1 MATMTELSPT
11 AGKTKHSQDTRV
23 DESLVPKKVLSFRS
37 TRYGIAFITH
47 FCNFILMAQYAA
59 INISMVAMVNGTN
72 LQSQFNGS
80 TESLPLDALGG
91 SDDAPNS
98 LPAEAPVYDWSPQIQ
113 GIIFG
118 SVNYGMML
126 TTAPSGYLA
135 GRIGTKRVVGVS
147 LVVSSLLIIFTPLA
161 ADLGLA
167 FLIATRI
174 VQGLAQGSIFGG
186 QHALWERW
194 GPPRERSRLCTLAL
208 SGMMLGTFTII
219 LLGGIISQTLG
230 WPFVFYIF
238 GGIGCVYCLL
248 WFVLV
253 YDDPASHP
261 WISVTEKE
269 YIVSSLAQQVS
280 PHKQPLPFKA
290 MLRSLPLYAICLCS
304 FSHQWLITILIVY
317 MPTYI
322 GSVFNINIRDNG
334 FLSAFPF
341 IISWVTGILGGQL
354 ADFLL
359 TKNFRLVTVRKIA
372 TFLGNFPSSVLLV
385 ALPYLTPDYV
395 TTMTFLI
402 VSCGLTPFCQSGI
415 YINTLDIA
423 PRHSSFLMG
432 ASREFGYTATILA
445 PTISGFLL
453 SQDPEFGW
461 RNVFLLL
468 FAINLSGLIFYLI
481 FGDAVVQDWAKDR
494 KLTRL

>member
-11 AGKTKHSQDTRV
+11 AGKTKYSQDTRV

-37 TRYGIAFITH
+37 TRYGIAFMAH

-72 LQSQFNGS
+72 HQSQFNGS

-91 SDDAPNS
+91 SNDAPNS
-98 LPAEAPVYDWSPQIQ
+98 LPAE
-113 GIIFG
+113 
-118 SVNYGMML
+118 
-126 TTAPSGYLA
+126 
-135 GRIGTKRVVGVS
+135 
-147 LVVSSLLIIFTPLA
+147 
-161 ADLGLA
+161 
-167 FLIATRI
+167 
-174 VQGLAQGSIFGG
+174 GSILGG

-194 GPPRERSRLCTLAL
+194 GPPCERSRLCTLAL

-238 GGIGCVYCLL
+238 GGIGFVYCLL

-253 YDDPASHP
+253 YDDPVSHP
-261 WISVTEKE
+261 WISVTERE

-304 FSHQWLITILIVY
+304 FSHQWMITILTVY

-322 GSVFNINIRDNG
+322 SSVFNINIRDNG

-385 ALPYLTPDYV
+385 ALSYLTPDYV
-395 TTMTFLI
+395 TTMTLLV

-415 YINTLDIA
+415 YINALDIA

-432 ASREFGYTATILA
+432 ASREFGYTAAILA
-445 PTISGFLL
+445 STISGFLL

>member
-11 AGKTKHSQDTRV
+11 AGKTKYSQDTRV

-37 TRYGIAFITH
+37 TRYGIAFMAH
-47 FCNFILMAQYAA
+47 FCNFILTAQYAA

-72 LQSQFNGS
+72 HQSQFNGS

-91 SDDAPNS
+91 SNDAPNS

-118 SVNYGMML
+118 SVIYGMML

-174 VQGLAQGSIFGG
+174 VQGLAQGSILGG

-194 GPPRERSRLCTLAL
+194 GPPCERSRLCTLAL

-238 GGIGCVYCLL
+238 GGIGFVYCLL

-253 YDDPASHP
+253 YDDPVSHP
-261 WISVTEKE
+261 WISVTERE
-269 YIVSSLAQQVS
+269 YIVSSLAQQ
-280 PHKQPLPFKA
+280 
-290 MLRSLPLYAICLCS
+290 
-304 FSHQWLITILIVY
+304 
-317 MPTYI
+317 
-322 GSVFNINIRDNG
+322 NG

-385 ALPYLTPDYV
+385 ALSYLTPDYV
-395 TTMTFLI
+395 TTMTLLV

-415 YINTLDIA
+415 YINALDIA

-432 ASREFGYTATILA
+432 ASREFGYTAAILA
-445 PTISGFLL
+445 STISGFLL

>member
-1 MATMTELSPT
+1 MMATMTELSPT
-11 AGKTKHSQDTRV
+11 AGKTKYSQDTRV

-37 TRYGIAFITH
+37 TRYGIAFIAH
-47 FCNFILMAQYAA
+47 FCNFILTAQYAA
-59 INISMVAMVNGTN
+59 INISMVAMVNGTSH
-72 LQSQFNGS
+72 QSQFNGS

-91 SDDAPNS
+91 SNDAPNS
-98 LPAEAPVYDWSPQIQ
+98 LPAE
-113 GIIFG
+113 
-118 SVNYGMML
+118 
-126 TTAPSGYLA
+126 
-135 GRIGTKRVVGVS
+135 
-147 LVVSSLLIIFTPLA
+147 
-161 ADLGLA
+161 
-167 FLIATRI
+167 
-174 VQGLAQGSIFGG
+174 GSIFGG

-194 GPPRERSRLCTLAL
+194 GPPCERSRLCTLAL

-238 GGIGCVYCLL
+238 GGIGFVYCLL
-248 WFVLV
+248 WFVLL
-253 YDDPASHP
+253 YDDPVSHP
-261 WISVTEKE
+261 WISVTERE

-322 GSVFNINIRDNG
+322 SSVFNINIRDNG

-385 ALPYLTPDYV
+385 ALSYLTPDYV
-395 TTMTFLI
+395 TTMTLLV

-415 YINTLDIA
+415 YINALDIA

-432 ASREFGYTATILA
+432 ASREFGYTAAILA

-453 SQDPEFGW
+453 SQGPEFGW

-468 FAINLSGLIFYLI
+468 FAINLSGLIFYLL

>member
-72 LQSQFNGS
+72 HQSQFNGS

-98 LPAEAPVYDWSPQIQ
+98 LPAE
-113 GIIFG
+113 
-118 SVNYGMML
+118 
-126 TTAPSGYLA
+126 
-135 GRIGTKRVVGVS
+135 
-147 LVVSSLLIIFTPLA
+147 
-161 ADLGLA
+161 
-167 FLIATRI
+167 
-174 VQGLAQGSIFGG
+174 GSIFGG

-290 MLRSLPLYAICLCS
+290 MLRSLPLHAICLCS

-322 GSVFNINIRDNG
+322 SSVFNINIRDNG

-432 ASREFGYTATILA
+432 VSREFGYTATILA

>member
-72 LQSQFNGS
+72 HQSQFNGS

-269 YIVSSLAQQVS
+269 YIVSSLAQQ
-280 PHKQPLPFKA
+280 
-290 MLRSLPLYAICLCS
+290 
-304 FSHQWLITILIVY
+304 
-317 MPTYI
+317 
-322 GSVFNINIRDNG
+322 NG

-432 ASREFGYTATILA
+432 VSREFGYTATILA

>member
-37 TRYGIAFITH
+37 TRYGIAFIAH

-72 LQSQFNGS
+72 HQSQFNGS

-91 SDDAPNS
+91 SNDAPNS
-98 LPAEAPVYDWSPQIQ
+98 LPAE
-113 GIIFG
+113 
-118 SVNYGMML
+118 
-126 TTAPSGYLA
+126 
-135 GRIGTKRVVGVS
+135 
-147 LVVSSLLIIFTPLA
+147 
-161 ADLGLA
+161 
-167 FLIATRI
+167 
-174 VQGLAQGSIFGG
+174 GSIFGG

-208 SGMMLGTFTII
+208 SGMMLGTFAII

-253 YDDPASHP
+253 YDDPVSHP

-280 PHKQPLPFKA
+280 PCKQPLPFKA
-290 MLRSLPLYAICLCS
+290 MLGSLPLYAICLCS
-304 FSHQWLITILIVY
+304 FSHQWLVTILIVY

-322 GSVFNINIRDNG
+322 SSVFNVNIRDNG

-385 ALPYLTPDYV
+385 ALSYLTPDYI
-395 TTMTFLI
+395 TTMTLLI
-402 VSCGLTPFCQSGI
+402 VSCGFTPFCQSGI
-415 YINTLDIA
+415 YINALDIA

-432 ASREFGYTATILA
+432 ASREFGYTAAILA
-445 PTISGFLL
+445 PTVSGFLL

-468 FAINLSGLIFYLI
+468 FAINLSGLIFYLV

>member
-23 DESLVPKKVLSFRS
+23 DESLVPKKVLSFCS
-37 TRYGIAFITH
+37 TRYGIAFIAH

-72 LQSQFNGS
+72 HQSQFNGS

-91 SDDAPNS
+91 SNDEPNS
-98 LPAEAPVYDWSPQIQ
+98 LPAE
-113 GIIFG
+113 
-118 SVNYGMML
+118 
-126 TTAPSGYLA
+126 
-135 GRIGTKRVVGVS
+135 
-147 LVVSSLLIIFTPLA
+147 
-161 ADLGLA
+161 
-167 FLIATRI
+167 
-174 VQGLAQGSIFGG
+174 GSIFGG

-208 SGMMLGTFTII
+208 SGMMLGTFAII

-253 YDDPASHP
+253 YDDPVSHP

-280 PHKQPLPFKA
+280 SRKQPLPFKA

-304 FSHQWLITILIVY
+304 FSHQWLVTILIVY

-322 GSVFNINIRDNG
+322 SSVFNVNIRDNG

-385 ALPYLTPDYV
+385 ALSYLTPDYI
-395 TTMTFLI
+395 TTMTLLI

-415 YINTLDIA
+415 YINALDIA

-432 ASREFGYTATILA
+432 TSREFGYTAAILT
-445 PTISGFLL
+445 PTVSGFLL

-468 FAINLSGLIFYLI
+468 FAINLSGLIFYLV

>member
-1 MATMTELSPT
+1 MATMTELSPR
-11 AGKTKHSQDTRV
+11 AGKTKYSQDTRV
-23 DESLVPKKVLSFRS
+23 DESVVPEKVLSFRS
-37 TRYGIAFITH
+37 TRYGIAFIAH

-72 LQSQFNGS
+72 YQPQFNGS

-91 SDDAPNS
+91 SNDVPNS
-98 LPAEAPVYDWSPQIQ
+98 LPAE
-113 GIIFG
+113 
-118 SVNYGMML
+118 
-126 TTAPSGYLA
+126 
-135 GRIGTKRVVGVS
+135 
-147 LVVSSLLIIFTPLA
+147 
-161 ADLGLA
+161 
-167 FLIATRI
+167 
-174 VQGLAQGSIFGG
+174 GSIFGG

-194 GPPRERSRLCTLAL
+194 GPPHERSRLCTLAL
-208 SGMMLGTFTII
+208 SGMMLGTFAII

-253 YDDPASHP
+253 YDDPVSHP

-280 PHKQPLPFKA
+280 PCKQPLPFKA

-322 GSVFNINIRDNG
+322 SSVFNINIRDNG

-341 IISWVTGILGGQL
+341 IVSWVTGILGGQL

-385 ALPYLTPDYV
+385 ALSYLTPDYI
-395 TTMTFLI
+395 TTMTLLI

-415 YINTLDIA
+415 YINALDIA

-432 ASREFGYTATILA
+432 TSREFGYIAAILA

>member
-23 DESLVPKKVLSFRS
+23 DESLVPKKVLSFCS
-37 TRYGIAFITH
+37 TRYGIAFIAH

-72 LQSQFNGS
+72 HQSQFNGS

-91 SDDAPNS
+91 SNDEPNS
-98 LPAEAPVYDWSPQIQ
+98 LPAEAPVYDWSPQVQ

-167 FLIATRI
+167 FLIVTRT

-208 SGMMLGTFTII
+208 SGMMLGTFAII

-253 YDDPASHP
+253 YDDPVSHP

-269 YIVSSLAQQVS
+269 YIVSSLAQQ
-280 PHKQPLPFKA
+280 
-290 MLRSLPLYAICLCS
+290 
-304 FSHQWLITILIVY
+304 
-317 MPTYI
+317 
-322 GSVFNINIRDNG
+322 NG

-385 ALPYLTPDYV
+385 ALSYLTPDYI
-395 TTMTFLI
+395 TTMTLLI

-415 YINTLDIA
+415 YINALDIA

-432 ASREFGYTATILA
+432 TSREFGYTAAILT
-445 PTISGFLL
+445 PTVSGFLL

-468 FAINLSGLIFYLI
+468 FAINLSGLIFYLV

>member
-37 TRYGIAFITH
+37 TRYGIAFIVH

-72 LQSQFNGS
+72 HQSQFNGS

-91 SDDAPNS
+91 SNDAPNS
-98 LPAEAPVYDWSPQIQ
+98 LPAE
-113 GIIFG
+113 
-118 SVNYGMML
+118 
-126 TTAPSGYLA
+126 
-135 GRIGTKRVVGVS
+135 
-147 LVVSSLLIIFTPLA
+147 
-161 ADLGLA
+161 
-167 FLIATRI
+167 
-174 VQGLAQGSIFGG
+174 GSIFGG

-194 GPPRERSRLCTLAL
+194 GPPCERSRLCTLAL

-219 LLGGIISQTLG
+219 FLGGIISQTLG

-253 YDDPASHP
+253 YDDPVSHP

-269 YIVSSLAQQVS
+269 YIVSSLPQQLS
-280 PHKQPLPFKA
+280 PRKQPLPFKA
-290 MLRSLPLYAICLCS
+290 MLTSLPLYAICLCS
-304 FSHQWLITILIVY
+304 FSHQWLVTILIVY

-322 GSVFNINIRDNG
+322 SSVFNVNIRDNG

-359 TKNFRLVTVRKIA
+359 TKNFRIITVRKIA
-372 TFLGNFPSSVLLV
+372 TFLGSFPSSVLLV
-385 ALPYLTPDYV
+385 ALSYLTPDYI
-395 TTMTFLI
+395 TTMTLLI

-415 YINTLDIA
+415 YINALDIA

-432 ASREFGYTATILA
+432 TSREFGYTAAILA

>member
-1 MATMTELSPT
+1 MATMTELSAT

-37 TRYGIAFITH
+37 TRYGIAFIAH
-47 FCNFILMAQYAA
+47 FCNFILMTQYAA

-72 LQSQFNGS
+72 HQSQFNGS

-91 SDDAPNS
+91 SNDAPNS

-126 TTAPSGYLA
+126 TMAPSGYLA

-167 FLIATRI
+167 FLIATRT

-208 SGMMLGTFTII
+208 SGMMLGTFAII

-253 YDDPASHP
+253 YDDPVSHP

-269 YIVSSLAQQVS
+269 YIVSSLAQQ
-280 PHKQPLPFKA
+280 
-290 MLRSLPLYAICLCS
+290 
-304 FSHQWLITILIVY
+304 
-317 MPTYI
+317 
-322 GSVFNINIRDNG
+322 NG

-385 ALPYLTPDYV
+385 ALSYLTPDYI
-395 TTMTFLI
+395 TTMTLLI

-415 YINTLDIA
+415 YINALDIA

-432 ASREFGYTATILA
+432 TSREFGYTAAILA
-445 PTISGFLL
+445 PTVSGFLL

-468 FAINLSGLIFYLI
+468 FAINLSGLIFYLV

>member
-1 MATMTELSPT
+1 MATMTELSPR
-11 AGKTKHSQDTRV
+11 AGKTKYSQDTRV
-23 DESLVPKKVLSFRS
+23 DESVVPEKVLSFRS
-37 TRYGIAFITH
+37 TRYGIAFIAH

-72 LQSQFNGS
+72 YQPQFNGS

-91 SDDAPNS
+91 SNDVPNS

-113 GIIFG
+113 GVIFG

-147 LVVSSLLIIFTPLA
+147 LVVSSLLTIFTPLA

-167 FLIATRI
+167 FLIATRT

-194 GPPRERSRLCTLAL
+194 GPPHERSRLCTLAL
-208 SGMMLGTFTII
+208 SGMMLGTFAII

-253 YDDPASHP
+253 YDDPVSHP

-269 YIVSSLAQQVS
+269 YIVSSLAQQ
-280 PHKQPLPFKA
+280 
-290 MLRSLPLYAICLCS
+290 
-304 FSHQWLITILIVY
+304 
-317 MPTYI
+317 
-322 GSVFNINIRDNG
+322 NG

-341 IISWVTGILGGQL
+341 IVSWVTGILGGQL

-385 ALPYLTPDYV
+385 ALSYLTPDYI
-395 TTMTFLI
+395 TTMTLLI

-415 YINTLDIA
+415 YINALDIA

-432 ASREFGYTATILA
+432 TSREFGYIAAILA

>member
-1 MATMTELSPT
+1 MATMTELSAT

-37 TRYGIAFITH
+37 TRYGIAFIAH
-47 FCNFILMAQYAA
+47 FCNFILMTQYAA

-72 LQSQFNGS
+72 HQSQFNGS

-91 SDDAPNS
+91 SNDAPNS
-98 LPAEAPVYDWSPQIQ
+98 LPAE
-113 GIIFG
+113 
-118 SVNYGMML
+118 
-126 TTAPSGYLA
+126 
-135 GRIGTKRVVGVS
+135 
-147 LVVSSLLIIFTPLA
+147 
-161 ADLGLA
+161 
-167 FLIATRI
+167 
-174 VQGLAQGSIFGG
+174 GSIFGG

-208 SGMMLGTFTII
+208 SGMMLGTFAII

-253 YDDPASHP
+253 YDDPVSHP

-280 PHKQPLPFKA
+280 PRKQPLPFKA

-304 FSHQWLITILIVY
+304 FSHQWLVTILIVY

-322 GSVFNINIRDNG
+322 SSVFNVNIRDNG

-385 ALPYLTPDYV
+385 ALSYLTPDYI
-395 TTMTFLI
+395 TTMTLLI

-415 YINTLDIA
+415 YINALDIA

-432 ASREFGYTATILA
+432 TSREFGYTAAILA
-445 PTISGFLL
+445 PTVSGFLL

-468 FAINLSGLIFYLI
+468 FAINLSGLIFYLV

>member
-47 FCNFILMAQYAA
+47 FCNFILMTQYAA

-72 LQSQFNGS
+72 RQSQFNGS

-91 SDDAPNS
+91 SNDAPNS

-167 FLIATRI
+167 FLIATRT

-194 GPPRERSRLCTLAL
+194 GPPCERSRLCTLAL

-253 YDDPASHP
+253 YDDPVSHP

-269 YIVSSLAQQVS
+269 YIVSSLAQQ
-280 PHKQPLPFKA
+280 
-290 MLRSLPLYAICLCS
+290 
-304 FSHQWLITILIVY
+304 
-317 MPTYI
+317 
-322 GSVFNINIRDNG
+322 NG

-385 ALPYLTPDYV
+385 ALTYLTLDYV
-395 TTMTFLI
+395 TTMTLLI

-415 YINTLDIA
+415 YINALDIA

-432 ASREFGYTATILA
+432 ASREFGYTAAVVA

>member
-37 TRYGIAFITH
+37 TRYGIAFIVH
-47 FCNFILMAQYAA
+47 FCNFILMAHYAA

-72 LQSQFNGS
+72 HQSQFNGS

-91 SDDAPNS
+91 SNDAPNS
-98 LPAEAPVYDWSPQIQ
+98 LPAE
-113 GIIFG
+113 
-118 SVNYGMML
+118 
-126 TTAPSGYLA
+126 
-135 GRIGTKRVVGVS
+135 
-147 LVVSSLLIIFTPLA
+147 
-161 ADLGLA
+161 
-167 FLIATRI
+167 
-174 VQGLAQGSIFGG
+174 GSIFGG

-194 GPPRERSRLCTLAL
+194 GPPCERSRLCTLAL
-208 SGMMLGTFTII
+208 SGMMLGTFAII
-219 LLGGIISQTLG
+219 FLGGIISQTLG

-253 YDDPASHP
+253 YDDPVSHP

-269 YIVSSLAQQVS
+269 YIVSSLPQQLS
-280 PHKQPLPFKA
+280 PRKQPLPFKA
-290 MLRSLPLYAICLCS
+290 MLTSLPLCAICLCS
-304 FSHQWLITILIVY
+304 FSHQWLVTILIVY

-322 GSVFNINIRDNG
+322 SSVFNVNIRDNG

-341 IISWVTGILGGQL
+341 IISWVTGVLGGQL

-359 TKNFRLVTVRKIA
+359 TKNFRLITVRKIA
-372 TFLGNFPSSVLLV
+372 TFLGSFPSSVLLV
-385 ALPYLTPDYV
+385 ALSYLTPDYI
-395 TTMTFLI
+395 TTMTLLM
-402 VSCGLTPFCQSGI
+402 VSCGLTPLCQSGI
-415 YINTLDIA
+415 YINALDIA

-432 ASREFGYTATILA
+432 TSREFGYTAAILA

>member
-11 AGKTKHSQDTRV
+11 AGKTKYSQDTRV

-37 TRYGIAFITH
+37 TRYGIAFMAH

-72 LQSQFNGS
+72 HQSQFNGS

-91 SDDAPNS
+91 SNDAPNS

-118 SVNYGMML
+118 SVNYGVML
-126 TTAPSGYLA
+126 TMAPSGYLA

-174 VQGLAQGSIFGG
+174 VQGLAQGSILGG

-194 GPPRERSRLCTLAL
+194 GPPCERSRLCTLAL

-238 GGIGCVYCLL
+238 GGIGFVYCLL

-253 YDDPASHP
+253 YDDPVSHP
-261 WISVTEKE
+261 WISVTERE
-269 YIVSSLAQQVS
+269 YIVSSLAQQ
-280 PHKQPLPFKA
+280 
-290 MLRSLPLYAICLCS
+290 
-304 FSHQWLITILIVY
+304 
-317 MPTYI
+317 
-322 GSVFNINIRDNG
+322 NG

-385 ALPYLTPDYV
+385 ALSYLTPDYV
-395 TTMTFLI
+395 TTMTLLV

-415 YINTLDIA
+415 YINALDIA

-432 ASREFGYTATILA
+432 ASREFGYTAAILA
-445 PTISGFLL
+445 STISGFLL

>member
-98 LPAEAPVYDWSPQIQ
+98 LPAE
-113 GIIFG
+113 
-118 SVNYGMML
+118 
-126 TTAPSGYLA
+126 
-135 GRIGTKRVVGVS
+135 
-147 LVVSSLLIIFTPLA
+147 
-161 ADLGLA
+161 
-167 FLIATRI
+167 
-174 VQGLAQGSIFGG
+174 GSIFGG

>member
-1 MATMTELSPT
+1 MMATMTELSPT
-11 AGKTKHSQDTRV
+11 AGKTKYSQDTRV

-37 TRYGIAFITH
+37 TRYGIAFIAH
-47 FCNFILMAQYAA
+47 FCNFILTAQYAA
-59 INISMVAMVNGTN
+59 INISMVAMVNGTSH
-72 LQSQFNGS
+72 QSQFNGS

-91 SDDAPNS
+91 SNDAPNS

-147 LVVSSLLIIFTPLA
+147 LVVSSLLVIFTPLA

-194 GPPRERSRLCTLAL
+194 GPPCERSRLCTLAL

-238 GGIGCVYCLL
+238 GGIGFVYCLL
-248 WFVLV
+248 WFVLL
-253 YDDPASHP
+253 YDDPVSHP
-261 WISVTEKE
+261 WISVTERE
-269 YIVSSLAQQVS
+269 YIVSSLAQQ
-280 PHKQPLPFKA
+280 
-290 MLRSLPLYAICLCS
+290 
-304 FSHQWLITILIVY
+304 
-317 MPTYI
+317 
-322 GSVFNINIRDNG
+322 NG

-385 ALPYLTPDYV
+385 ALSYLTPDYV
-395 TTMTFLI
+395 TTMTLLV

-415 YINTLDIA
+415 YINALDIA

-432 ASREFGYTATILA
+432 ASREFGYTAAILA

-453 SQDPEFGW
+453 SQGPEFGW

-468 FAINLSGLIFYLI
+468 FAINLSGLIFYLL